1 MEKGQGKPRVR
12 VRIRVRVRVRVRVL
26 DLTDLVQDADYI
38 DRNDDQNER
47 LTIIGSRLGLGIG

>member
-26 DLTDLVQDADYI
+26 DLTAYRIWSRMQI
-38 DRNDDQNER
+38 T
-47 LTIIGSRLGLGIG
+47 LTEMMIRMKDSRL